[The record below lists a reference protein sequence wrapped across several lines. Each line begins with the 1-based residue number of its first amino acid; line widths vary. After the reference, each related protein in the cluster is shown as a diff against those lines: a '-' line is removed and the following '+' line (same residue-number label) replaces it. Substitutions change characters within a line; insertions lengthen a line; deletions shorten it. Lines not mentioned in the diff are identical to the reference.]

1 MSGPGGGGGAAA
13 RAAEAAAHLGGQLAC
28 WEQVRRRALGAAA
41 AGGERIEG
49 CGMPG
54 AAVGI
59 LRAGAQRPAPN
70 GLAVPAPGAGFDR
83 ARNGVSS
90 PDATARAAATRSHRL
105 PVWPLAGLA
114 APFKSPALPQP
125 YAPPRSVLLEAA
137 QALAPH

>member
-70 GLAVPAPGAGFDR
+70 GLAVPAPGGISSSTTATEPSERNFGKVKLHHWHNGSVVHCNAPAGGSTG
-83 ARNGVSS
+83 AENCAQWCNSHG
-90 PDATARAAATRSHRL
+90 PDAHK
-105 PVWPLAGLA
+105 
-114 APFKSPALPQP
+114 FQF
-125 YAPPRSVLLEAA
+125 
-137 QALAPH
+137 